1 MLRKEASARLNDP
14 SVSVFILEM
23 SDCKVVSLA
32 AMVVEKSFDPIDLRG
47 GIEER
52 EDKCLRR
59 HWNGDTAREVMS
71 ILSKLY

>member
-1 MLRKEASARLNDP
+1 
-14 SVSVFILEM
+14 M

-32 AMVVEKSFDPIDLRG
+32 AMVVEKSFDPIELGR

-52 EDKCLRR
+52 EDKCLIR

-71 ILSKLY
+71 VLSMLSKLY